1 MFNVELNILHISIL
15 MILCWENLDQHGE
28 ANLQL
33 PLFLSKVEDMAIK
46 YGAQQHLRQF
56 NLRSA
61 LLRLRQCKMLP
72 LLLLLPSLLSPQ
84 PLNRFALAL
93 PFLPLLL
100 LNSPL
105 LLLQPLL
112 LLMFLCN
119 RPLLKLIRLL
129 LPLQLLLLPRLLLP
143 SSIALPCNSRLP
155 PCSALHPALFGHLS
169 LVTKIKEI
177 FNLLIFPLYFYFTF
191 LTRNIL
197 SPENVTCKLDTLS
210 KNK

>member
-1 MFNVELNILHISIL
+1 
-15 MILCWENLDQHGE
+15 
-28 ANLQL
+28 
-33 PLFLSKVEDMAIK
+33 MAIK

-61 LLRLRQCKMLP
+61 LLRLRQCKMLQ